1 MGWYMKEVFYWE
13 SYCNNL
19 GVDDGAWIKSYR
31 SGATENQEIAKMI
44 ALVWSIKRREEF
56 HCVEV
61 A

>member
-44 ALVWSIKRREEF
+44 ALV
-56 HCVEV
+56 
-61 A
+61 